1 MYFISQEENDME
13 LYPLDQK
20 HIMKTYKSGKMSSKN
35 KDMSY
40 LLYQNEDLTGADFS
54 NRNISHTMFRNCI
67 MTNANFENAKFEDV
81 SFRDC
86 MFSTRGEWF
95 VREKLVY
102 RFSIAEFNRFE
113 IRYNV
118 VKHEKPFCT
127 SGKCHI
133 VADVKDVKAREY
145 PQSDFI
151 GYKKVMTNDH
161 CVALATL
168 LIRPR
173 NGAIVYKNDICR
185 CAQAVVLKIEDTE
198 GNRYESGSSYMC
210 PSGSSLIYTVGET
223 VFPDCFDE
231 NWNMVGSHGIHFCL
245 TKEEAWNA

>member
-20 HIMKTYKSGKMSSKN
+20 HFMKTYKSGKMSSEN

-40 LLYQNEDLTGADFS
+40 SLYQNEDLTGADFS
-54 NRNISHTMFRNCI
+54 NRNISHAMFRHCI
-67 MTNANFENAKFEDV
+67 MTNANFENTKFKDV
-81 SFRDC
+81 SFHDC
-86 MFSTRGEWF
+86 TFSTRDEWF
-95 VREKLVY
+95 VRGRQVY
-102 RFSIAEFNRFE
+102 RFPIVEFNRFE

-118 VKHEKPFCT
+118 AKCKDPFCT
-127 SGKCHI
+127 FGEYHV
-133 VADVKDVKAREY
+133 VADAKDVKAREY

-151 GYKKVMTNDH
+151 GYKKIKTNNNRI
-161 CVALATL
+161 ALATL

-210 PSGSSLIYTVGET
+210 PIWNSVIYKVGET

-231 NWNMVGSHGIHFCL
+231 NWNIVGSHGIHFCL
-245 TKEEAWNA
+245 TKKEAWNA